1 MTSQKDTRLSAL
13 GVIRIDGSDAEG
25 FLRNQLTND
34 VFRLGPDRHFLAA
47 WCDAKGRTQMI
58 VQVVATTDCWY
69 LLVPREILDGV
80 VKRLKMYVLRDDV
93 RVTDE
98 SDVLAVIGHIDAPT
112 APDVNTT
119 IIEGESLHIG
129 LAGTIDG
136 RRRSIT
142 IVDSTAA
149 DTGLANDTT
158 SWDLAAIDAGVPQI
172 VTATQGAFVPQMLNL
187 HWLMAIDFDK
197 GCYPGQEVVARL
209 HYRGRL
215 TRRVFRLGCIDA
227 PPAPGSDIFD
237 TDGTR
242 CGTVLQAARAGDD
255 SSRLLAVVAVDRAE
269 RVIRLG
275 DERALSLLDLAYA
288 TPG

>member
-1 MTSQKDTRLSAL
+1 MTSQTNTRLSAL
-13 GVIRIDGSDAEG
+13 GVVRIDGSDAER

-58 VQVVATTDCWY
+58 VQVVATTECWY
-69 LLVPREILDGV
+69 LLLPREILAGV

-98 SDVLAVIGHIDAPT
+98 SDALALIGHIDTPT

-119 IIEGESLHIG
+119 IIEGDSLHIG
-129 LAGTIDG
+129 LASTVDG

-149 DTGLANDTT
+149 DTGLATDTT
-158 SWDLAAIDAGVPQI
+158 SWDLATIDAGVPQI
-172 VTATQGAFVPQMLNL
+172 VAATQGAFVPQMLNL

-215 TRRVFRLGCIDA
+215 TRRVFRLSCIDA
-227 PPAPGSDIFD
+227 PPAPGSDIVD
-237 TDGTR
+237 TEGTR

-255 SSRLLAVVAVDRAE
+255 TSRLLAVVAVDRAE
-269 RVIRLG
+269 RVVKLDDDR
-275 DERALSLLDLAYA
+275 ELSFLDLAYA
-288 TPG
+288 TPA